1 MDEGFPPPMRPDEAR
16 EFKRRRRGR
25 NVALLLALV
34 ALCLIFYGLS
44 IVKLAG
50 TH

>member
-1 MDEGFPPPMRPDEAR
+1 MGPAEAQ

-25 NVALLLALV
+25 NVVMLVALL

-50 TH
+50 AH